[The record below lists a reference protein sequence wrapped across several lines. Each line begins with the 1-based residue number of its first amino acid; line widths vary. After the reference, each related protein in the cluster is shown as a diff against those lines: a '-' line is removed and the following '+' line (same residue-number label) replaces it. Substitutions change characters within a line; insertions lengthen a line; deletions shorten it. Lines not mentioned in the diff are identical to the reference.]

1 MLALEREEILCR
13 IECVLEVRAMCLQM
27 TTNPLHFAEPF
38 GGASVAGILCGV
50 CNEPRLAHPLHQ
62 VLNL

>member
-1 MLALEREEILCR
+1 MLALERKEILCR

-38 GGASVAGILCGV
+38 SGASVAGLLSGV
-50 CNEPRLAHPLHQ
+50 CIGP
-62 VLNL
+62 